1 MEKVKFSPAAFGG
14 EVHIP
19 PSKSFAHRALICS
32 ALSGGNVKVNNIS
45 TSSDMEATGNFIRAL
60 SMNVIP
66 DGKGNVSIEGELKIP
81 GDPIT
86 VDCIESGSTLRF
98 IIPIMAALGVSCTFV
113 GRGLLPTRPI
123 GVYSEL
129 LPSHGV
135 SFEGN
140 GLPCK
145 ISGKLTSGDFSLPGN
160 ISSQFISGL
169 MFALP
174 LLEGDSRIIITTELE
189 SESYIDITISVLQ
202 KYGINIE
209 RTDYGYFVK
218 GNQKYKAVDQ
228 TVEGDWSQAAFYMNL
243 GAFSKDPIRVRG
255 LDKNSVQG
263 DRKCLEVYG
272 KLGVKAEFEGDV
284 LLISNP
290 AATYDSCGLK
300 AAEVSVTDI
309 PDMVPALAVC
319 MAMAE
324 GESRITDAA
333 RLRIKESDRLKA
345 ITEAI
350 NAIGGKV
357 TELPEGLII
366 EGVGRF
372 TAGEVQ
378 GCNDHRIVM
387 AVSTA
392 AARAE
397 GDIVSTDPH
406 SINKSY
412 PEYFE
417 HYNSLGGKAN
427 VINMG

>member
-1 MEKVKFSPAAFGG
+1 MEKVKFSPAVFGG

-45 TSSDMEATGNFIRAL
+45 TSRDMEATGNFIRAL
-60 SMNVIP
+60 GMDVVP
-66 DGKGNVSIEGELKIP
+66 DGKGNVTIEGGMKLPEE
-81 GDPIT
+81 PIT

-113 GRGLLPTRPI
+113 GSGLLPSRPI

-129 LPSHGV
+129 LPVHGV

-140 GLPCK
+140 GLPCTIK
-145 ISGKLTSGDFSLPGN
+145 GKLSPGDFSLPGN

-174 LLEGDSRIIITTELE
+174 LIDGDSRIIITTELE

-218 GNQKYKAVDQ
+218 GDQKYKAVDH

-243 GAFSKDPIRVRG
+243 GAFSKEPIRVHG
-255 LDKNSVQG
+255 LDPHSVQG
-263 DRKCLEVYG
+263 DRKCMEVYG
-272 KLGVKAEFEGDV
+272 KLGVRAEFEGDV
-284 LLISNP
+284 ITISNP
-290 AATYDSCGLK
+290 AVTHESCGLK
-300 AAEVSVTDI
+300 ATEVSVTDI

-366 EGVGRF
+366 KGVSHF
-372 TAGEVQ
+372 TSGEVK

-392 AARAE
+392 AARAQ